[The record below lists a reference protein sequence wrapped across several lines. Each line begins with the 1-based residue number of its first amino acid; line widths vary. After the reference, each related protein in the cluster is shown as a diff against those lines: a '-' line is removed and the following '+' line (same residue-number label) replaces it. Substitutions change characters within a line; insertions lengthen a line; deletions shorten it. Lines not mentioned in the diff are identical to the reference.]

1 MTFSSSYL
9 KFFSFSFLLQMD
21 SIEQTPTGW
30 EAPAVMGWSQQTPP
44 WPPSGP
50 GFITG
55 QKTRNPPHSGIV
67 VPGPCLACPW
77 SSVWC
82 SKATEGRRFP
92 RSCQQRRD
100 LPKVCRFTQEF
111 LILAIVD
118 QAVYLMG
125 AFRVLLTGY

>member
-9 KFFSFSFLLQMD
+9 KFFTFSFLLQMD

-30 EAPAVMGWSQQTPP
+30 EAPAMMGWSQQTPP

-50 GFITG
+50 GFISG
-55 QKTRNPPHSGIV
+55 QKTWNPPHSGIV
-67 VPGPCLACPW
+67 VDPAWLALGAPCDVAKLQ
-77 SSVWC
+77 
-82 SKATEGRRFP
+82 

-100 LPKVCRFTQEF
+100 FPKVCRFAQEF

-125 AFRVLLTGY
+125 PCRVLLTGY